1 MFTNYRL
8 TVEATLKNKMPRI
21 WLLNI
26 EILRSPKN
34 LVKNIA
40 PSQDCDSRVQNG
52 ESEFCSIV
60 LQVILT

>member
-1 MFTNYRL
+1 MFTNHRL

-34 LVKNIA
+34 LVKKNIA
-40 PSQDCDSRVQNG
+40 PFQDSDSMVQNG
-52 ESEFCSIV
+52 ESGFCSIV
-60 LQVILT
+60 L